1 MIVNSVIISIIVI
14 LILIIGFLGIL
25 LYKERRA
32 MDVQVSMIM
41 KALLA
46 RNLQEFSLSTAD
58 QNIEL
63 QKIIEENKN
72 ARIAA
77 DLEQEDFDKRPVT

>member
-1 MIVNSVIISIIVI
+1 MIFNSLIIGVISA
-14 LILIIGFLGIL
+14 LILIIAFLGIL

-32 MDVQVSMIM
+32 MDIQVSMIM

-58 QNIEL
+58 QNVEL

-72 ARIAA
+72 ARVAA
-77 DLEQEDFDKRPVT
+77 EIEKDSFDKRRVT

>member
-14 LILIIGFLGIL
+14 LILIIGFLGTL

>member
-1 MIVNSVIISIIVI
+1 MIINSIIISIIGV
-14 LILIIGFLGIL
+14 LILVIGFLGTL

-32 MDVQVSMIM
+32 SDVQVAMIM

-72 ARIAA
+72 ARLAA
-77 DLEQEDFDKRPVT
+77 DIEEDFDKRPVT